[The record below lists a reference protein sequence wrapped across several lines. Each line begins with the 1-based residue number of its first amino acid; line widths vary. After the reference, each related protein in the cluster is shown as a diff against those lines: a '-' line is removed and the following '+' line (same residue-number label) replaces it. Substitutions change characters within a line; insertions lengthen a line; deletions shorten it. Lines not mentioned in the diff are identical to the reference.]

1 MDSYIISP
9 VTKTRFIY
17 SLQFEKLLF
26 EVAFQ
31 NGGALSVRTIVLSPD
46 MSDNSPL
53 LLEQADIRFFLSRAH
68 ISSQL

>member
-17 SLQFEKLLF
+17 SLQFEKSLF

-31 NGGALSVRTIVLSPD
+31 NWGALSVRTIVLSPD
-46 MSDNSPL
+46 MSDNSQFYSCVL
-53 LLEQADIRFFLSRAH
+53 GCQAFEQEWG
-68 ISSQL
+68 